1 MKNAR
6 LRSDLTALG
15 LKKAQKKYAPQE
27 FSPNG
32 FDPCEAWIASC
43 YG

>member
-15 LKKAQKKYAPQE
+15 LKKAQKNTPHKNLALL
-27 FSPNG
+27 G
-32 FDPCEAWIASC
+32 LILVRR
-43 YG
+43 G